1 MELKNLKFLYKCD
14 SEKIKNKK
22 SKIVIYIQY
31 YGNI

>member
-31 YGNI
+31 YGNL

>member
-1 MELKNLKFLYKCD
+1 MELKKLKFIYKCD

-31 YGNI
+31 YVNL